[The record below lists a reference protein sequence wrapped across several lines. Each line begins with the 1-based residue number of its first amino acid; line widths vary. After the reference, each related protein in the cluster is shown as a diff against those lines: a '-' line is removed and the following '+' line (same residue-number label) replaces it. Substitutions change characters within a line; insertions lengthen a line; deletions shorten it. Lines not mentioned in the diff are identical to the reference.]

1 MVLLFLAST
10 SGHWK
15 IQPEKRNPSLSS
27 IWPIRSS
34 PHLLTTG
41 ITPRSTRVILKTGK
55 GEDLDY
61 TYTRRRTT
69 STVSGRLLR
78 RRGFESARKRTGNDQ

>member
-41 ITPRSTRVILKTGK
+41 ITPNSTRKNQQARR

-61 TYTRRRTT
+61 T
-69 STVSGRLLR
+69 
-78 RRGFESARKRTGNDQ
+78 